1 MVHFADEKRELD
13 FMRRDNFK
21 WKDVEGT
28 REEKEYI
35 TKKKYKAESTVNLV
49 VGGAGGDSGGG
60 SGGAGGGGSGGWW
73 CWW

>member
-28 REEKEYI
+28 REGEGVYNEEEI
-35 TKKKYKAESTVNLV
+35 
-49 VGGAGGDSGGG
+49 
-60 SGGAGGGGSGGWW
+60 
-73 CWW
+73 